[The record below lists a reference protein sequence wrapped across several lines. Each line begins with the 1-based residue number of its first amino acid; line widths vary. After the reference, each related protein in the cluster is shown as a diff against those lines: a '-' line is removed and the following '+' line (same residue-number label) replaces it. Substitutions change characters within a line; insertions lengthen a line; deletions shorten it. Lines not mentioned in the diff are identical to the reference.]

1 MMSDQYRKYLQSLYD
16 YPECVDAY
24 FDNFEVVI
32 LGEDAVA
39 KISTWAQK
47 YVEAK
52 INETQ
57 YKIDPNRMLQRAITG
72 YCGEYAVQEFLG
84 RNFIDW
90 SIGNSE
96 KYNKADLH
104 SLGIDCGI
112 KTVEY
117 GKFPL
122 VFKKPKSAEFMVIKK
137 SDYEF
142 WLCGWADPQI
152 LGQHQCE
159 DLILDPKLR
168 QRGVKTAFYGFEHL
182 IDPFFLKLIYELDL
196 EQI

>member
-1 MMSDQYRKYLQSLYD
+1 M
-16 YPECVDAY
+16 DAHL
-24 FDNFEVVI
+24 DKFEIVT
-32 LGEDAVA
+32 LEENAVSR
-39 KISTWAQK
+39 ISEWSAK
-47 YVEAK
+47 YVHAKNVENQYEADSSK
-52 INETQ
+52 MI
-57 YKIDPNRMLQRAITG
+57 QRAITG